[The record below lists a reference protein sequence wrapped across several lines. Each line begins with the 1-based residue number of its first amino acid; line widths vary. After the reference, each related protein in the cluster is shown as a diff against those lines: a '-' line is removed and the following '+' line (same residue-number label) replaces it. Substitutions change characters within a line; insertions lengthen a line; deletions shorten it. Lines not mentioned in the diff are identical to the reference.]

1 MLRSIV
7 VIAALFGSSAALAQ
21 TVIDGSA
28 KGIPPADLASV
39 LRMLK
44 DQIRD
49 TTGAEVRNLYK
60 ASGNGYCGQVK
71 ARGAYADW
79 SPFHANTFT
88 NTTWILSTQSSKE
101 AYTEIRARIGL
112 FGCLKR

>member
-7 VIAALFGSSAALAQ
+7 VIATLLGSSAALAQ

-28 KGIPPADLASV
+28 KGIPAADLASV

-44 DQIRD
+44 DQIQD

-60 ASGNGYCGQVK
+60 ASGNGYCGQVR

-88 NTTWILSTQSSKE
+88 NTTWILSKLSNKE
-101 AYTEIRARIGL
+101 AYTEIQARIGV
-112 FGCLKR
+112 FGCIKR